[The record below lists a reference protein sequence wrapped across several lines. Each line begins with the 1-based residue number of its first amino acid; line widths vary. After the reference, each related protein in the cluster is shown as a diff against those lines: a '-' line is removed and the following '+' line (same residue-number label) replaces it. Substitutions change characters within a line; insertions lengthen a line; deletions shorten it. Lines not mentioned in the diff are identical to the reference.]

1 MFSALQIA
9 KTLFIFQTSSSL
21 SCLLWSS
28 LLHLHCFFFSSKRH
42 WPPSSCP
49 TTIASCFNKLLLL
62 FHATLQQ
69 PMQQV
74 SVLPLIFSCL
84 GFLFVEK
91 ALFIVFFLDAWWFP
105 ISFANEANLWR
116 RCFTECVS
124 LVPMV
129 FREVS

>member
-28 LLHLHCFFFSSKRH
+28 LLRFRCFFFSSKRH
-42 WPPSSCP
+42 WPPSPCP
-49 TTIASCFNKLLLL
+49 TTAAPCFNKLLFL
-62 FHATLQQ
+62 FHATPQQ

-74 SVLPLIFSCL
+74 SVFFPHFLMPRVFVCGESFLCSCL
-84 GFLFVEK
+84 SRYLV
-91 ALFIVFFLDAWWFP
+91 LSH
-105 ISFANEANLWR
+105 SFANEANLWC
-116 RCFTECVS
+116 RCFTECVP